1 MLLSASAR
9 GPATG
14 GSESEVSLSSA
25 GGGGGVPPSGRPKR
39 PDLLGSLF
47 ASGAPPSEEETVGEA
62 DDGADSEASE
72 VEVVLLAAVTA
83 AGCFE
88 PGRAGA
94 PPPEAPAPR
103 PPARPSPRL
112 ARAVQRGS
120 ASPRLSSPEKK
131 KPRKPRTL
139 PPRLVRAWE
148 VSTGCRRGRGKGL
161 VPGAPATSAGEPRR
175 GGGERERVCGPGR
188 GMERERERER

>member
-1 MLLSASAR
+1 MALLMLLSASAR

-83 AGCFE
+83 AGCFGDAGGE
-88 PGRAGA
+88 AVCSSGSPLLRAR
-94 PPPEAPAPR
+94 ESR
-103 PPARPSPRL
+103 
-112 ARAVQRGS
+112 S
-120 ASPRLSSPEKK
+120 AS
-131 KPRKPRTL
+131 
-139 PPRLVRAWE
+139 A
-148 VSTGCRRGRGKGL
+148 
-161 VPGAPATSAGEPRR
+161 
-175 GGGERERVCGPGR
+175 
-188 GMERERERER
+188 